1 MKEIKNNNKL
11 ILVGSRVFPFIYNPH
26 DYDFIKLN
34 EGYLNKE
41 EISYIRS
48 LTQKVDIFYVP
59 NLKNNNYITLMFYDK
74 NINKTLDNS
83 LFNIQENKEN
93 IKTYLKNNFYRF
105 IQKDS
110 KRAYLIEILLYYL
123 EYDTVDNLP
132 KEEISLINGLHD
144 KNLLPTDFDKW
155 IEKCKKRILSL
166 EP

>member
-11 ILVGSRVFPFIYNPH
+11 ILVGSRVFSFIYNPH

-34 EGYLNKE
+34 ENYLNKE

-48 LTQKVDIFYVP
+48 LTQKVDIFYIP
-59 NLKNNNYITLMFYDK
+59 NLQSNNYIILMFYDK

-93 IKTYLKNNFYRF
+93 IKAYLKNNFNRI
-105 IQKDS
+105 IQKDL

-123 EYDTVDNLP
+123 EYDTIDNLP
-132 KEEISLINGLHD
+132 KEEINLINELHD
-144 KNLLPTDFDKW
+144 KNLSPTDFDK
-155 IEKCKKRILSL
+155 
-166 EP
+166 